1 MPTIDD
7 KIFEFVYNCAMADAT
22 KMKAYP
28 HINVN
33 TAPKK
38 SELVKLYPTVMA
50 EVKTFADDVLDG
62 NFKNQS
68 AYDEAFYTLA
78 YKITTDIKYFTFGN
92 AQKLIN
98 MTFKYLYIMVYR
110 SVGKKNRFRFCHCPV
125 DQRIQIAVWR
135 ECKKNGIK
143 LGCQQDF
150 CYSWS
155 MDIPSSKSNYER
167 FQKAVRE
174 LIKTHTYGD
183 NGIEIDYFL
192 F

>member
-28 HINVN
+28 HINVS

-38 SELVKLYPTVMA
+38 NELVKNYPSVMK
-50 EVKTFADDVLDG
+50 EVKVFADDVLNG
-62 NFKNQS
+62 EFKNQS
-68 AYDEAFYTLA
+68 AYDEAFYSLA
-78 YKITTDIKYFTFGN
+78 DNITTKITYFTFGN

-110 SVGKKNRFRFCHCPV
+110 CTGRKNRFRFCHCPV
-125 DQRIQIAVWR
+125 DQKIQIAVWR
-135 ECKKNGIK
+135 ECKKCGIK
-143 LGCQQDF
+143 LGRQQDF
-150 CYSWS
+150 CYFWS
-155 MDIPSSKSNYER
+155 IDDPHSKGNYER
-167 FQKAVRE
+167 FQKAVRK
-174 LIKTHTYGD
+174 LITTHTCGD